1 MTQLAQE
8 AGTTSDYAEL
18 EERRNVFCR
27 RLSSWVEA
35 RNSYIPPTSEEQPI
49 DLAPEPLNTVD
60 RPPET
65 VQLRLPSSLP
75 TALHASCPFKL
86 DKIEFRFR
94 LAQAQDAL
102 SELRRLLRVT
112 MGLRDYKSKQ
122 IGPSQRSGTRARNLI
137 QRFQDKVTR
146 CAGRYR
152 SAHTALLS
160 LDGEGEW
167 KHQLRL
173 LLDTDVRA
181 PGRADGE
188 SEGNREL
195 SWIWRVTPQAGMEGA
210 SAIQLSDPLRGN
222 ELDNSK

>member
-94 LAQAQDAL
+94 LAQA
-102 SELRRLLRVT
+102 
-112 MGLRDYKSKQ
+112 
-122 IGPSQRSGTRARNLI
+122 
-137 QRFQDKVTR
+137 
-146 CAGRYR
+146 
-152 SAHTALLS
+152 
-160 LDGEGEW
+160 
-167 KHQLRL
+167 
-173 LLDTDVRA
+173 
-181 PGRADGE
+181 
-188 SEGNREL
+188 
-195 SWIWRVTPQAGMEGA
+195 
-210 SAIQLSDPLRGN
+210 
-222 ELDNSK
+222 